1 MADTWFPGR
10 RGLAVLVFLMSMTV
24 TAQTSR
30 ASMPNDHSAAAAS
43 SQGDVPKAP
52 SAAPPEQAYV
62 DPDAIRAPTRPAPPR
77 EVGTVTAHRRFTLTV
92 GGGKLLS
99 LPTPAATVFVADPTI
114 ADVQPPSASSVFV
127 FGKKPGDTTLFAL
140 TGSGKPILAYNVVVE
155 YDLST
160 LQQAITDAAPGS
172 NVQLRRTP
180 HGLVLTGAV
189 PTPEAA
195 ANLQSIVQRY
205 AASNETVLNMLQV
218 GSSTQVNLR
227 VRVAEV
233 SRSVSRQLGFN
244 WNAIVSKLGSF
255 AVGISTGFPTNALSS
270 FSGVGTTAAGAGIGG
285 GGGGVAST
293 VTGIYTNGTNT
304 VQTTLDAMA
313 DEGLVTLLA
322 EPNLTTTS
330 GEPASFLAGG
340 EYPIPIPQGL
350 GSVGIEYKQYGV
362 SVGFTPTVL
371 SSGMIS
377 MKVKPEVSEISTAGS
392 VVIPGANGGSVPAL
406 ISRRANTT
414 VQLASGQS
422 FAIGGLIQN
431 NAQNNISKVPWLG
444 DIPILGTLFR
454 STRFQRDE
462 TELVIVVTAYIVHP
476 TDKVPALPT
485 DGVRQTSDL
494 ERLFLDR
501 PAARRGTYF
510 DPERT
515 PHLRG
520 AAGFLFE

>member
-1 MADTWFPGR
+1 MR
-10 RGLAVLVFLMSMTV
+10 RPARDHLFAAVRTIILGA
-24 TAQTSR
+24 TAYLGQISPSW
-30 ASMPNDHSAAAAS
+30 AESAS
-43 SQGDVPKAP
+43 SAQPSLDSVP
-52 SAAPPEQAYV
+52 APPAPVSNPDATYV
-62 DPDAIRAPTRPAPPR
+62 DPDAIASPPRPAAPR
-77 EVGTVTAHRRFTLTV
+77 EVGTVIAHRKFTLTV
-92 GGGKLLS
+92 GAGKLLS
-99 LPTPAATVFVADPTI
+99 LPTPAATVFVADPMV

-127 FGKKPGDTTLFAL
+127 FGKKPGTTTLFAL
-140 TGSGKPILAYNVVVE
+140 TREGRPILAYNVVVE

-172 NVQLRRTP
+172 SVQLRRTP

-189 PTPEAA
+189 PTPDAA
-195 ANLQSIVQRY
+195 ANLQSIAQRY
-205 AASNETVLNMLQV
+205 AAPNESVLNMLQV
-218 GSSTQVNLR
+218 SSSTQVNLR

-244 WNAIVSKLGSF
+244 WSALVSNLGSF
-255 AVGISTGFPTNALSS
+255 AVGISTGFPTAALSS
-270 FSGVGTTAAGAGIGG
+270 FSGAGTTAASSGIGG
-285 GGGGVAST
+285 GVGGVASA

-304 VQTTLDAMA
+304 VETTLDAMA

-350 GSVGIEYKQYGV
+350 GSVGIQYKQYGV
-362 SVGFTPTVL
+362 SIGFTPTVL

-377 MKVKPEVSEISTAGS
+377 MKVNPEVSEISTAGS
-392 VVIPGANGGSVPAL
+392 VVIPGSNGGTVPAL

-431 NAQNNISKVPWLG
+431 NTQNNISKVPWLG
-444 DIPILGTLFR
+444 DIPILGALFR

-485 DGVRQTSDL
+485 DEVRQTSDL

-501 PAARRGTYF
+501 AVARGSARF
-510 DPERT
+510 DPERM
-515 PHLRG
+515 PHLHG
-520 AAGFLFE
+520 AAGYLFE

>member
-1 MADTWFPGR
+1 MNADRSGASLC
-10 RGLAVLVFLMSMTV
+10 LAALFCSMPMLAS
-24 TAQTSR
+24 AQTTEDR
-30 ASMPNDHSAAAAS
+30 QPVPL
-43 SQGDVPKAP
+43 QPDVPTAP
-52 SAAPPEQAYV
+52 SAAPPGQAYV
-62 DPDAIRAPTRPAPPR
+62 DPDAIKPPARPALPR
-77 EVGTVTAHRRFTLTV
+77 EVGTVSPHRRFVLTV
-92 GGGKLLS
+92 GGGKLLT

-127 FGKKPGDTTLFAL
+127 FGKKPGRTTLFAL
-140 TGSGKPILAYNVVVE
+140 TRDGRPILAYNVVVE

-172 NVQLRRTP
+172 DVQLQRTP

-195 ANLQSIVQRY
+195 ANLQSIAQRY
-205 AASNETVLNMLQV
+205 AAPNETVLNMLQV
-218 GSSTQVNLR
+218 GGSTQVNLR

-244 WNAIVSKLGSF
+244 WNALVSKLGSF
-255 AVGISTGFPTNALSS
+255 AVGISTGFPTGALSS
-270 FSGVGTTAAGAGIGG
+270 LTGSTAAGASAGIGG
-285 GGGGVAST
+285 GTGGVASSI
-293 VTGIYTNGTNT
+293 TGIYSNGANT
-304 VQTTLDAMA
+304 VQSTLDAMA

-362 SVGFTPTVL
+362 SIGFTPTVL
-371 SSGMIS
+371 SSGLIS

-392 VVIPGANGGSVPAL
+392 VVIPGSNGGTVPAL
-406 ISRRANTT
+406 ISRRADTT

-444 DIPILGTLFR
+444 DIPILGALFR

-485 DGVRQTSDL
+485 DEVRQTSDL

-501 PAARRGTYF
+501 AAARGTAHV
-510 DPERT
+510 DPERM

>member
-1 MADTWFPGR
+1 
-10 RGLAVLVFLMSMTV
+10 
-24 TAQTSR
+24 
-30 ASMPNDHSAAAAS
+30 
-43 SQGDVPKAP
+43 
-52 SAAPPEQAYV
+52 V
-62 DPDAIRAPTRPAPPR
+62 DPDAIQPPSRPPAPR
-77 EVGTVTAHRRFTLTV
+77 EVGTVTPRHRFTLTV
-92 GGGKLLS
+92 GAGKLLS
-99 LPTPAATVFVADPTI
+99 LPTPAATVFVADPSI

-127 FGKKPGDTTLFAL
+127 FGKKPGRTTLFAL
-140 TGSGKPILAYNVVVE
+140 SRGGRPILAYNVVVE

-160 LQQAITDAAPGS
+160 LQQTISDAAPGS
-172 NVQLRRTP
+172 NVQLSRTP

-195 ANLQSIVQRY
+195 ANLQSVAQRY
-205 AASNETVLNMLQV
+205 AAPSETVLNMLEV
-218 GSSTQVNLR
+218 GGSTQVNLR

-244 WNAIVSKLGSF
+244 WNVAMGNIGSF
-255 AVGISTGFPTNALSS
+255 AVGVATGLPTTALSS
-270 FSGVGTTAAGAGIGG
+270 FN
-285 GGGGVAST
+285 GGVAGGNGST
-293 VTGIYTNGTNT
+293 SASPTFSGTYSSSSGT
-304 VQTTLDAMA
+304 AQTTLDAMA

-330 GEPASFLAGG
+330 GEAASFLAGG

-377 MKVKPEVSEISTAGS
+377 MKVNPEVSELSTAGA
-392 VVIPGANGGSVPAL
+392 VTIPGSGGGVVPAL
-406 ISRRANTT
+406 ISRRADTT

-431 NAQNNISKVPWLG
+431 NAQNNIAKVPWLG
-444 DIPILGTLFR
+444 DIPILGALFR

-476 TDKVPALPT
+476 SDKVPTLPT
-485 DGVRQTSDL
+485 DEVRQTSDL

-501 PAARRGTYF
+501 SVARGAARF
-510 DPERT
+510 DPERM
-515 PHLRG
+515 PHLHG

>member
-1 MADTWFPGR
+1 M
-10 RGLAVLVFLMSMTV
+10 
-24 TAQTSR
+24 
-30 ASMPNDHSAAAAS
+30 
-43 SQGDVPKAP
+43 AP
-52 SAAPPEQAYV
+52 SAAPPGQAYV
-62 DPDAIRAPTRPAPPR
+62 DPDAILPPSRPAAPR
-77 EVGTVTAHRRFTLTV
+77 EVGTVTPRRKFTLTV
-92 GGGKLLS
+92 GAGKLLS
-99 LPTPAATVFVADPTI
+99 LPMPAATVFVADPSI
-114 ADVQPPSASSVFV
+114 ADVQPPNASSVFV
-127 FGKKPGDTTLFAL
+127 FGKKPGSTTLFAL
-140 TGSGKPILAYNVVVE
+140 TPEGRPILAYNVVVE

-160 LQQAITDAAPGS
+160 LQQSISDAAPGS
-172 NVQLRRTP
+172 NVQLKRTP

-189 PTPEAA
+189 PTPEAS
-195 ANLQSIVQRY
+195 ANLQSIAQRY
-205 AASNETVLNMLQV
+205 AGPHETVLNMLQV
-218 GSSTQVNLR
+218 GGSTQVNLR

-244 WNAIVSKLGSF
+244 WNVALSNIGSF
-255 AVGISTGFPTNALSS
+255 AVGAATGLPTAGLSS
-270 FSGVGTTAAGAGIGG
+270 FN
-285 GGGGVAST
+285 GGVA
-293 VTGIYTNGTNT
+293 GGNGSSSSSPTLSGT
-304 VQTTLDAMA
+304 YSSSKGTAQGTLDAMA

-350 GSVGIEYKQYGV
+350 GSVAIEYKQYGV
-362 SVGFTPTVL
+362 SVSFTPTVL

-377 MKVKPEVSEISTAGS
+377 MKVSPEVSELSSAGA
-392 VVIPGANGGSVPAL
+392 VTIPNGGTVPAL

-414 VQLASGQS
+414 VQLGSGQS

-431 NAQNNISKVPWLG
+431 NAQNNIAKVPWLG
-444 DIPILGTLFR
+444 DIPILGALFR

-476 TDKVPALPT
+476 SDKVPTLPT
-485 DGVRQTSDL
+485 DEVRQTSDL

-501 PAARRGTYF
+501 SVASSIGHF
-510 DPERT
+510 DPERM